1 MLEWNPP
8 LTGRTLGISYEIK
21 KQMERAHV
29 LHVLLSALKQGKVH
43 LLLYVLVNKQQSLRM
58 NKMQLQRSMVLIDIK
73 WLWEIGLIECW
84 QANFHGNKKHNT
96 VHREISI
103 IDIPESLCNV
113 KLIQIFTLL
122 CVQETVLN
130 NVSGCTW
137 WLISITNAVRFRLS
151 IEIHL

>member
-8 LTGRTLGISYEIK
+8 LTGRTLGISYKIK

-73 WLWEIGLIECW
+73 
-84 QANFHGNKKHNT
+84 
-96 VHREISI
+96 
-103 IDIPESLCNV
+103 
-113 KLIQIFTLL
+113 
-122 CVQETVLN
+122 
-130 NVSGCTW
+130 
-137 WLISITNAVRFRLS
+137 
-151 IEIHL
+151 